1 MTIASLS
8 HSASRFGSPSLS
20 VAFAPVQAFLALFTP
35 PQRAPVVFRPTSPCP
50 GQRLPGARHTSS
62 ANISSANISSLNTTR
77 RAPALTGTAG
87 SAQPVSRLKIVREFE
102 PGMARSQAG
111 RMVISGRMSDVCAE
125 LDRIAQSETARLHG
139 QQVVGKSALT
149 GS

>member
-62 ANISSANISSLNTTR
+62 ANISSLNTTR
-77 RAPALTGTAG
+77 RAPALAGTVG

-125 LDRIAQSETARLHG
+125 LDRIAQSETARQHG

-149 GS
+149 ES

>member
-62 ANISSANISSLNTTR
+62 ANTSSLNTTR
-77 RAPALTGTAG
+77 RAPALAGTAG

-125 LDRIAQSETARLHG
+125 LDRIAQSETARQQG